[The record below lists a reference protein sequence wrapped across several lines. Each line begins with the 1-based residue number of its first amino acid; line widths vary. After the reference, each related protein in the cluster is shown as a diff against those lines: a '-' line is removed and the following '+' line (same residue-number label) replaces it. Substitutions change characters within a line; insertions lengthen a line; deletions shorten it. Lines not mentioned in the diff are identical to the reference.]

1 MKVREFYPS
10 LGIIGLNLRASC
22 GEEEDK
28 QWATAVIQI
37 QTLVSLL
44 NSLFRRQFMAQVPG
58 LLEPLDVVFQRKMT
72 RLGGLRMPAHL

>member
-1 MKVREFYPS
+1 MGHS
-10 LGIIGLNLRASC
+10 GDSNSDIG
-22 GEEEDK
+22 G
-28 QWATAVIQI
+28 
-37 QTLVSLL
+37 LVSLL